1 MITNERLRLLNAWRN
16 NLFEIYSISEI
27 MRFSKKI
34 TKPWVF
40 SALRMLVKNNILVS
54 QRKGN
59 MDLYSLNLYN
69 PYTLQMM
76 HYLEIQESLEFPLLS
91 LISEAIKA
99 IPIKN
104 YCLIVFGSY
113 AAGTQK
119 KGSDLDVC
127 FLVENEIQEKK
138 IKPYFNDVKLN
149 HPVHIDEHYV
159 TFPDFVKM
167 LLRPEENLAKQ
178 ILIKHKLFLNADIY
192 YSLVK
197 EAHEHGF
204 KGGIVYGEG
213 KKMN

>member
-1 MITNERLRLLNAWRN
+1 MITNETLKLLGAWRS
-16 NLFEIYSISEI
+16 NLFDSYSISEI
-27 MRFSKKI
+27 MRLSKKS

-40 SALRMLVKNNILVS
+40 SALRMLVRNNLLIS

-59 MDLYSLNLYN
+59 MDLYSLNIYN
-69 PYTLQMM
+69 PYALQM
-76 HYLEIQESLEFPLLS
+76 IQYIECQENLEFPLLS
-91 LISEAIKA
+91 LILETIKA
-99 IPIKN
+99 IPIRN
-104 YCLIVFGSY
+104 YCFLVFGSY
-113 AAGTQK
+113 AEGTQK

-159 TFPDFVKM
+159 TFSDFVEM
-167 LLRPEENLAKQ
+167 LLRPERNLAKQ

-192 YSLVK
+192 YGLVK

-204 KGGIVYGEG
+204 KSGIVHGEG
-213 KKMN
+213 KK